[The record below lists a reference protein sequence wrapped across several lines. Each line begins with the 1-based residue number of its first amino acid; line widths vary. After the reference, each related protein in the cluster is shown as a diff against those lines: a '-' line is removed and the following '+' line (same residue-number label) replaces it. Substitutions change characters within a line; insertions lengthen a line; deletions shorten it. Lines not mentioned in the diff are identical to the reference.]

1 MIGIYDRPMRE
12 VTLIFPISSDPI
24 PRVLLGLKKDGF
36 GAGKITGFGGGLEAG
51 ESPPVGAARELFE
64 ECGLEVIPDELLA
77 CGELEFVFSAKPNW
91 HQLVH
96 VFLAPVWSGEPLES
110 DEMCPEW
117 FSVNALPLERM
128 WDDAQYWLPIVLTGK
143 SINSKF
149 VFGADNQTVLE
160 FSDQSAAK
168 LE

>member
-1 MIGIYDRPMRE
+1 MRE

-36 GAGKITGFGGGLEAG
+36 GAGKITGFGGGLEVG
-51 ESPPVGAARELFE
+51 ESPAVGAARELFE
-64 ECGLEVIPDELLA
+64 ECELEVRPDDLLA
-77 CGELEFVFSAKPNW
+77 CGNLEFVFSAKPNW

-110 DEMCPEW
+110 DEMRPEW
-117 FSVNALPLERM
+117 FVVNALPLERM
-128 WDDAQYWLPIVLTGK
+128 WDDARHWLPGVLAGNHV
-143 SINSKF
+143 NSRF
-149 VFGADNQTVLE
+149 VFAADNQTVLE